1 MQSGGQSD
9 TGRGWLLSADNIVS
23 EVVSTLGLETRVGEL
38 GSEIS
43 ADYKDRRPVL
53 VAVLIGSLPFV
64 ADLVRKIDI
73 EAETDFLAL
82 SRFGEG
88 GRIKIALDTS
98 LPLEGR
104 DVIIVED
111 IVDTG
116 LTLTVLRRMLTDRG
130 AASVATVALLDRVP
144 RRLVEVPLEYRGFEV
159 GDEFLIGYGLDY
171 EGRYRNLPSL
181 WTVFDRHELSR
192 RHGEVARYLYP
203 GK

>member
-1 MQSGGQSD
+1 M
-9 TGRGWLLSADNIVS
+9 SAENIVS
-23 EVVSTLGLETRVGEL
+23 EVVTAVDLEARVREL

-43 ADYKDRRPVL
+43 ADYQNRRPVL

-64 ADLVRKIDI
+64 ADLVRNIEV

-88 GRIKIALDTS
+88 GRIRIALDTS
-98 LPLEGR
+98 LPLAGR

-116 LTLTVLRRMLTDRG
+116 LTLTVLRRMLADRG
-130 AASVATVALLDRVP
+130 AASVATVALLDKVP

-159 GDEFLIGYGLDY
+159 GDEFLIGYGLDFD
-171 EGRYRNLPSL
+171 GRYRNLPAL
-181 WTVFDRHELSR
+181 WAVLDREELTSRHE
-192 RHGEVARYLYP
+192 EVARYLYP